1 MDKTTL
7 AILLIP
13 VAIINFYWAARSH
26 SLMKFKGSPEEM
38 ELKRKEAEKLA
49 HLSKTY
55 TVLGLLIYGIF
66 LIFKEK

>member
-13 VAIINFYWAARSH
+13 VAVANFYWAARSH
-26 SLMKFKGSPEEM
+26 SLLKFKGRPEEM

-49 HLSKTY
+49 RLSRTC
-55 TVLGLLIYGIF
+55 TVLGLLMYGLF